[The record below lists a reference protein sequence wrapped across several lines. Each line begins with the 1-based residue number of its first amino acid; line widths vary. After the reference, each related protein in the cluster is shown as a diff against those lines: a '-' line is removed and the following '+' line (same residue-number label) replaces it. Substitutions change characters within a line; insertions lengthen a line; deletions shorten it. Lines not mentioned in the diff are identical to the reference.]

1 MKKVIIGLV
10 AIAAMLGLR
19 PVLRR
24 MGHQMRKHCEQ
35 MAERFAGRGEAV
47 GRT

>member
-1 MKKVIIGLV
+1 MKKAIIGLV

-24 MGHQMRKHCEQ
+24 MGYQMRKHCEQ
-35 MAERFAGRGEAV
+35 MAEQFAGRGDAV
-47 GRT
+47 SRT